1 MHYDEPYTNQA
12 RLTLSSVVLLVIFV
26 GAFALI
32 LAAAIWR
39 PWVDDDDGASAAN
52 APADVPADQAA
63 AEGAAPEGEALDPN
77 AVVPVTQ

>member
-1 MHYDEPYTNQA
+1 MHYNEPYTDQA

-39 PWVDDDDGASAAN
+39 PWFDDDDGSAVVN
-52 APADVPADQAA
+52 APADVPADQLTADEA
-63 AEGAAPEGEALDPN
+63 GAEAEALDSN
-77 AVVPVTQ
+77 AVVPVAQ